1 MKYVIKKIGKSILC
15 FAFVFILM
23 GCGDATNISNGTII
37 NGPDEIVPAKAIL
50 VENLEDSGYTITEHT
65 NVEGSDLIIDRV
77 VAEKGRKYIDITYGL
92 TAEDAEEIFN
102 AYCEQYKKGYYI
114 LALNG
119 NYVYCVSDKKTLS
132 KAAFTSTANIG
143 VQYINE
149 YTLKCDIV

>member
-15 FAFVFILM
+15 LAFVFILT
-23 GCGDATNISNGTII
+23 GCGDSTNISNGTII

-65 NVEGSDLIIDRV
+65 SVEDSDLIIDRI

-92 TAEDAEEIFN
+92 TAEDAEKIFDV
-102 AYCEQYKKGYYI
+102 YCERYKKGYYI

-119 NYVYCVSDKKTLS
+119 NYVYCVSDKKTFS
-132 KAAFTSTANIG
+132 KAGFTSTANIG

-149 YTLKCDIV
+149 